1 MRNKIKHRTKYKI
14 GKSPTLEGKISI
26 VLFTRQTPNCFC
38 LHSIERFPAIY
49 FSIAEV
55 NIRFI
60 HMQRISAVFQM
71 YFIIKYNVFN
81 KYIINVTTTEINT
94 RKNIFEFGQ
103 REVISFFTL
112 VTNKGEHSIIYSK

>member
-1 MRNKIKHRTKYKI
+1 
-14 GKSPTLEGKISI
+14 
-26 VLFTRQTPNCFC
+26 
-38 LHSIERFPAIY
+38 
-49 FSIAEV
+49 
-55 NIRFI
+55 
-60 HMQRISAVFQM
+60 MQRISAVFQM

-94 RKNIFEFGQ
+94 CNKIFEFGQ